1 MTIATGHPAGE
12 LAFTSRADRS
22 DERVGRLARLGRA
35 VKLAPSV
42 YAVNATLLVE
52 DVAAF
57 HRNAIAAHF
66 WPGGVLC
73 GVTALTGGQRA
84 AEVYVSTAGRG
95 RRSPLVLP
103 GTRLVP
109 VDGPGA
115 LPGDGQVVGGL
126 FIAGRARTLV
136 ENVHVTGRPA
146 RHRAG
151 TAAVEDAID
160 DLASVGGVRGVSNVL
175 GQLDLIAESFDPAA
189 VAAVRSRL
197 VILLGTTPAG
207 LGVGGRLGARL
218 AGEPYDHRCL
228 DLFVGLAETLA
239 CHAHGVRYMDL
250 DAAEGAF
257 EPFFE
262 AYFSNNIEGTEFEI
276 GEAAAIVMD
285 GQIPGDR
292 PADAH
297 DVSATYG
304 LIVDRADRIFRP
316 DSYVEFEARLIQR
329 HRILMAARLE
339 KRPGQFKEI
348 SNRAGAHVF
357 VAPGLLVGTMRRG
370 FEVFAGLSDPF
381 ARAVA
386 MMALVAECHPFDDGN
401 GRLSRLTG
409 NAELSAAGQA
419 RIIIPTVFRDN
430 YLAALNGFSNAAD
443 RGEALI
449 SVLDFAQKWT
459 HRTPW
464 STYAASRASC
474 DATNAFELPAIA
486 EANNRRLRLP

>member
-1 MTIATGHPAGE
+1 VRIATKHPAGE

-22 DERVGRLARLGRA
+22 DERVGRLARSGKAL
-35 VKLAPSV
+35 KLAPSI
-42 YAVNATLLVE
+42 YAVGCSLPVE
-52 DVAAF
+52 DVAAY
-57 HRNAIAAHF
+57 HRNAIAAHI

-73 GVTALTGGQRA
+73 GATALTGGRRA
-84 AEVYVSTAGRG
+84 PEVYIATADRG
-95 RRSPLVLP
+95 RRSPLALP

-126 FIAGRARTLV
+126 SIAGTARTLV
-136 ENVHVTGRPA
+136 ENVHVTGRPP

-160 DLASVGGVRGVSNVL
+160 DLARAGGVTAISNVL
-175 GQLDLIAESFDPAA
+175 AQLEVIAVSFDAAA

-197 VILLGTTPAG
+197 VTLLGTTPAG
-207 LGVGGRLGARL
+207 LRPGGRLGARL
-218 AGEPYDHRCL
+218 AGEPYDQRRL
-228 DLFVGLAETLA
+228 DLFAGLAETLA
-239 CHAHGVRYMDL
+239 RHAPRVRYMDL
-250 DAAEGAF
+250 DEADAAF

-262 AYFSNNIEGTEFEI
+262 AYFSNYIEGTEFEI
-276 GEAAAIVMD
+276 GEAAAIVME
-285 GQIPGDR
+285 GRIPQDR

-304 LIVDRADRIFRP
+304 LIVDQADRAFRP
-316 DSYVEFEARLIQR
+316 DSYDELEARLIER
-329 HRILMAARLE
+329 HRTLMAARPE
-339 KRPGQFKEI
+339 KRPGQWKEI
-348 SNRAGAHVF
+348 ANRAGSHVF
-357 VAPGLLVGTMRRG
+357 VEPNLMAGTMRRG
-370 FEVFAGLSDPF
+370 FEVFAEIEEPF

-386 MMALVAECHPFDDGN
+386 VMALVTECHPFDDGN

-419 RIIIPTVFRDN
+419 RIIVPTVFRDN
-430 YLAALNGFSNAAD
+430 YLAALNGFSNASD

-464 STYAASRASC
+464 STYAAARASC

-486 EANNRRLRLP
+486 EANNRHLRLP